1 MVDSIP
7 PEALLADFPPPT
19 VEVVERLRAIVR
31 VAIPDVVERVRP
43 GWRLIG
49 YDAPVGRRTRYVAW
63 IFPERVHVH
72 LGFVQGV
79 LIDERERRL
88 EGRGEAKNARWL
100 TWLPGAPIDAD
111 EVTTLVREAVRVT
124 TLPREERFA
133 LAMAMAAAAETEAET
148 EPETEAE
155 G

>member
-1 MVDSIP
+1 MPDPIP
-7 PEALLADFPPPT
+7 PEALLADFAPPT
-19 VEVVERLRAIVR
+19 VQLAEDLRAIVSA
-31 VAIPDVVERVRP
+31 AIPGVSERVRP
-43 GWRLIG
+43 GWRVIG
-49 YDAPVGRRTRYVAW
+49 YDAPIRRGTRYVAW

-79 LIDERERRL
+79 LIQDPDRRL

-100 TWLPGAPIDAD
+100 TWRPGEAIDAE
-111 EVTTLVREAVRVT
+111 EVMAFVREAVRVT

-133 LAMAMAAAAETEAET
+133 LAMAMAE
-148 EPETEAE
+148 EPP

>member
-1 MVDSIP
+1 MVDTIP
-7 PEALLADFPPPT
+7 PEALLADFAPPT
-19 VEVVERLRAIVR
+19 VDVVERLRSIMK
-31 VAIPDVVERVRP
+31 VAIPGVVERVRP

-79 LIDERERRL
+79 LIDDREGRL

-100 TWLPGAPIDAD
+100 TWLPGEPIDAA
-111 EVTTLVREAVRVT
+111 EVEVLIREAVRVT

-133 LAMAMAAAAETEAET
+133 LAMAMAAATEAES
-148 EPETEAE
+148 EAAA
-155 G
+155 GT

>member
-1 MVDSIP
+1 MVDPIP
-7 PEALLADFPPPT
+7 PEALLANFAPPT
-19 VEVVERLRAIVR
+19 IDVVERLRSIVK
-31 VAIPDVVERVRP
+31 VAIPGVVERVRP

-79 LIDERERRL
+79 LIDDRERQL

-100 TWLPGAPIDAD
+100 TWLPGEPIDAP
-111 EVTTLVREAVRVT
+111 EVEALVREAVRVT

-133 LAMAMAAAAETEAET
+133 LAMAMAMAAETET
-148 EPETEAE
+148 EGE

>member
-1 MVDSIP
+1 MVDTIP
-7 PEALLADFPPPT
+7 PEALLADFAPPT
-19 VEVVERLRAIVR
+19 VDVVERLRSIMK
-31 VAIPDVVERVRP
+31 VAIPGVVERVRP

-79 LIDERERRL
+79 LIDDREGRL

-100 TWLPGAPIDAD
+100 TWLPGEPIDAA
-111 EVTTLVREAVRVT
+111 EVEVLIREAVRVT

-133 LAMAMAAAAETEAET
+133 LAMAMAAASEAES
-148 EPETEAE
+148 E
-155 G
+155 GGAGK

>member
-7 PEALLADFPPPT
+7 PEALLADFAPPT
-19 VEVVERLRAIVR
+19 VDVVERLRSIMK
-31 VAIPDVVERVRP
+31 VAIPGVVERVRP

-79 LIDERERRL
+79 LIDDREGRL

-100 TWLPGAPIDAD
+100 TWLPGEPIDAA
-111 EVTTLVREAVRVT
+111 EVEVLIREAVRVT

-133 LAMAMAAAAETEAET
+133 LAMAMAAAGEAE
-148 EPETEAE
+148 AE
-155 G
+155 MGG

>member
-1 MVDSIP
+1 MPDPIP
-7 PEALLADFPPPT
+7 PEALLADFAPPT
-19 VEVVERLRAIVR
+19 VQLAEDLRAIVSA
-31 VAIPDVVERVRP
+31 AIPGVSERVRP
-43 GWRLIG
+43 GWRVIG
-49 YDAPVGRRTRYVAW
+49 YDAPIRRGTRYVAW

-79 LIDERERRL
+79 LIQDPDRRL

-100 TWLPGAPIDAD
+100 TWRPGEAIDAE
-111 EVTTLVREAVRVT
+111 EVMAFVREAVRVT

-133 LAMAMAAAAETEAET
+133 LAMAVAE
-148 EPETEAE
+148 EPP

>member
-7 PEALLADFPPPT
+7 PEALLADFAPPT
-19 VEVVERLRAIVR
+19 VDVVERLRSIMK
-31 VAIPDVVERVRP
+31 VAIPGVVERVRP

-79 LIDERERRL
+79 LIDDREGRL

-100 TWLPGAPIDAD
+100 TWLPGEPIDAA
-111 EVTTLVREAVRVT
+111 EVEALIREAVRVT

-133 LAMAMAAAAETEAET
+133 LAMAMAAAGEAET
-148 EPETEAE
+148 ETR

>member
-1 MVDSIP
+1 MVDTIP
-7 PEALLADFPPPT
+7 PEALLADFAPPT
-19 VEVVERLRAIVR
+19 VDVVERLRSVMK
-31 VAIPDVVERVRP
+31 VAIPGVAERVRP

-79 LIDERERRL
+79 LIDDREGRL

-100 TWLPGAPIDAD
+100 TWLPGEPIDAA
-111 EVTTLVREAVRVT
+111 EVQVLIREAVRVT

-133 LAMAMAAAAETEAET
+133 LAMAMAAAGEAE
-148 EPETEAE
+148 AE
-155 G
+155 IGG

>member
-7 PEALLADFPPPT
+7 PEALLADFAPPT
-19 VEVVERLRAIVR
+19 VDVVERLRSIMK
-31 VAIPDVVERVRP
+31 VAIPGVVERVRP

-79 LIDERERRL
+79 LIDDREGRL

-100 TWLPGAPIDAD
+100 TWLPGEPIDAA
-111 EVTTLVREAVRVT
+111 EVEVLIREAVRVT

-133 LAMAMAAAAETEAET
+133 LAMAMAAASEAE
-148 EPETEAE
+148 AE
-155 G
+155 MGG

>member
-1 MVDSIP
+1 MGGMLDPIP
-7 PEALLADFPPPT
+7 PEALLADFAPPT
-19 VEVVERLRAIVR
+19 VDARGGAPVDHEGRDPRRRRAGPPRLAADRLRRA
-31 VAIPDVVERVRP
+31 
-43 GWRLIG
+43 
-49 YDAPVGRRTRYVAW
+49 RRRGTRYVAW

-79 LIDERERRL
+79 LIHDPDRRL

-100 TWLPGAPIDAD
+100 TWRPGEPIDAE
-111 EVTTLVREAVRVT
+111 EVEALIREAVRVT

-133 LAMAMAAAAETEAET
+133 LAMAMAE
-148 EPETEAE
+148 EPP

>member
-1 MVDSIP
+1 MVETIP
-7 PEALLADFPPPT
+7 PEALLADFAPPT
-19 VEVVERLRAIVR
+19 VDVVERLRSIMK
-31 VAIPDVVERVRP
+31 VAIPGVVERVRP

-79 LIDERERRL
+79 LIDDREGRL

-100 TWLPGAPIDAD
+100 TWLPGEPIDAA
-111 EVTTLVREAVRVT
+111 EVEVLIREAVRVT
-124 TLPREERFA
+124 ILPRDERFA
-133 LAMAMAAAAETEAET
+133 LAMAMAAASEAE
-148 EPETEAE
+148 AE
-155 G
+155 IGG

>member
-1 MVDSIP
+1 MPDTFP
-7 PEALLADFPPPT
+7 PEALLADFAPPT
-19 VEVVERLRAIVR
+19 VALVEELRSLVR
-31 VAIPDVVERVRP
+31 DAIPGVAERVRP

-49 YDAPVGRRTRYVAW
+49 YDAPVRRGTRYVAW

-79 LIDERERRL
+79 LIQDPDRRL
-88 EGRGEAKNARWL
+88 EGRGETKNARWL
-100 TWLPGAPIDAD
+100 TWRPGEAIDAD
-111 EVTTLVREAVRVT
+111 AVRAFVREAVRVT

-133 LAMAMAAAAETEAET
+133 LAMAMAE
-148 EPETEAE
+148 EPP